1 MNNLKIYLKL
11 YLDFFKNQYNS
22 TEKFL
27 EQRKKEILTYP
38 NEEYGL
44 IYFLDKEKEY
54 VIEINFSLKRL
65 AYFVNTDLVNDEEYT
80 EEDFLELL
88 KNMSFD
94 SLISKFSE
102 YKGIIMGWLTVKHN
116 GNILEDLKN
125 TMIGK
130 GYSIV
135 AHNKK
140 GDCIYTAIKNE
151 KTGKVLDMYF

>member
-22 TEKFL
+22 TEEFL

-102 YKGIIMGWLTVKHN
+102 YKG
-116 GNILEDLKN
+116 E
-125 TMIGK
+125 
-130 GYSIV
+130 
-135 AHNKK
+135 
-140 GDCIYTAIKNE
+140 
-151 KTGKVLDMYF
+151 

>member
-44 IYFLDKEKEY
+44 IYFLDVEKEY

-102 YKGIIMGWLTVKHN
+102 YKG
-116 GNILEDLKN
+116 E
-125 TMIGK
+125 
-130 GYSIV
+130 
-135 AHNKK
+135 
-140 GDCIYTAIKNE
+140 
-151 KTGKVLDMYF
+151 

>member
-22 TEKFL
+22 TEEFL

-44 IYFLDKEKEY
+44 IYFLTENEEKEI

-65 AYFVNTDLVNDEEYT
+65 AYFVDTNLVNDEEYT

-102 YKGIIMGWLTVKHN
+102 YKG
-116 GNILEDLKN
+116 E
-125 TMIGK
+125 
-130 GYSIV
+130 
-135 AHNKK
+135 
-140 GDCIYTAIKNE
+140 
-151 KTGKVLDMYF
+151 

>member
-1 MNNLKIYLKL
+1 MNKLETYLEL
-11 YLDFFKNQYNS
+11 YLNFFKNEYNS
-22 TEKFL
+22 TEEFL

-102 YKGIIMGWLTVKHN
+102 YKG
-116 GNILEDLKN
+116 E
-125 TMIGK
+125 
-130 GYSIV
+130 
-135 AHNKK
+135 
-140 GDCIYTAIKNE
+140 
-151 KTGKVLDMYF
+151 

>member
-1 MNNLKIYLKL
+1 MNNLKTYLKL
-11 YLDFFKNQYNS
+11 YLDFFKKQYNS

-65 AYFVNTDLVNDEEYT
+65 AYFMNTDLVNDEEYT
-80 EEDFLELL
+80 EEEFLELL

-94 SLISKFSE
+94 FLISKFSK
-102 YKGIIMGWLTVKHN
+102 YKG
-116 GNILEDLKN
+116 E
-125 TMIGK
+125 
-130 GYSIV
+130 
-135 AHNKK
+135 
-140 GDCIYTAIKNE
+140 
-151 KTGKVLDMYF
+151 